1 MDAIIP
7 ALTHRIPSELRKTTS
22 IGLTGDG
29 GVGRMGVTGGVM
41 RRCAW
46 RLGRWGGRLGRW
58 EEGETTSL
66 GLTGDGGVGR
76 MGVTG
81 GVMRRCAWRLGRW
94 GAG

>member
-7 ALTHRIPSELRKTTS
+7 ALTHRIPSELRSQACLGESST
-22 IGLTGDG
+22 
-29 GVGRMGVTGGVM
+29 RMGDPMGS
-41 RRCAW
+41 AQ
-46 RLGRWGGRLGRW
+46 
-58 EEGETTSL
+58 TTSL

-76 MGVTG
+76 TGVTG